1 MKYLFIILFTFNISI
16 VCTGQGILRKTFK
29 SESAYSTSTGTYAP
43 VKIID
48 DRIYIKGFDLYPD
61 SSHLYLAKFDTLF
74 NLVNYVN
81 LDDIDPEIVS
91 GFGDIIKTSDNGVL
105 LLNPINGPV
114 TFNFIKLN
122 QNFEIEWVTDYT
134 EDILRFTTADKVI
147 ETDST
152 FVVFGRTA
160 VNNQFYEIYVSNFD
174 KKGNFIDRRVLF
186 DGGVSLRLDDVY
198 CDDQGYILGVA
209 RTPSTQ
215 TTYNTGRCHI
225 LSFDKSFNLLQEWTG
240 GSWNSVSI
248 NKDEDGSIYSI
259 ANHKNNNEGY
269 LPGHIIRKIN
279 SDYQLEWYERY
290 LDPPF
295 YFYEVGQPVP
305 PYNLGRKLFV
315 DPRGGFY
322 LMGDLWGTPNVFGT
336 YNPDPYHVITGT
348 SLTKITDDGEME
360 WTYHDTTNYI
370 YPVEA
375 GRLSSGSVVIVG
387 SGYEYNEELG
397 FWGSVLVMI
406 KTDADACEVP
416 GCRLTSSTD
425 PSVIEDNNINVFPN
439 PVIDELNISVA
450 DNHDFYKIKLFSV
463 EGKLIR
469 ETEFYNTTKIQLS
482 DLRRGVYLVEL
493 ENQKGIKTTKKIIK
507 E

>member
-1 MKYLFIILFTFNISI
+1 
-16 VCTGQGILRKTFK
+16 
-29 SESAYSTSTGTYAP
+29 
-43 VKIID
+43 
-48 DRIYIKGFDLYPD
+48 
-61 SSHLYLAKFDTLF
+61 
-74 NLVNYVN
+74 
-81 LDDIDPEIVS
+81 
-91 GFGDIIKTSDNGVL
+91 
-105 LLNPINGPV
+105 
-114 TFNFIKLN
+114 
-122 QNFEIEWVTDYT
+122 
-134 EDILRFTTADKVI
+134 
-147 ETDST
+147 
-152 FVVFGRTA
+152 

-174 KKGNFIDRRVLF
+174 KQGNFIDRRVLF
-186 DGGVSLRLDDVY
+186 DGSIRLFLDDVY
-198 CDDQGYILGVA
+198 YDDTGYILGIS
-209 RTPSTQ
+209 RTTSAQ
-215 TTYNTGRCHI
+215 STYNAGRNYI

-240 GSWNSVSI
+240 GSWDVFSI
-248 NKDEDGSIYSI
+248 NKHENGSIYSI
-259 ANHKNNNEGY
+259 ANHKNNNEGD
-269 LPGHIIRKIN
+269 LPAHVVRKIN
-279 SDYQLEWYERY
+279 ADYQLEWYERY

-295 YFYEVGQPVP
+295 YFYEVGQPVIG
-305 PYNLGRKLFV
+305 YNLGRKLFS
-315 DPRGGFY
+315 DPRGGYY
-322 LMGDLWGTPNVFGT
+322 LVGDLWGTPNVFGT

-360 WTYHDTTNYI
+360 WTYRDTTNYI

-375 GRLSSGSVVIVG
+375 GRLSSGSLVIVG